1 MAVTGI
7 ETRLGGLWRAKQAA
21 AGTATAPTHASVRAV
36 HKAGDDG
43 LKANKVLGREEYVDG
58 RFWSG
63 ATEYIESSGG
73 DVGSIEQQVTIVE
86 AAHSYAQLFA
96 SDTVTGAGDP
106 YTHTIVSGSVV
117 PQNQTFWQKLG
128 SAVGPIR
135 QRWYDAKTKKHA
147 WNNGQSQKVA
157 HVTED
162 IMALNAAQVFATD
175 PTATVDTADPLNWNK
190 AVTTVNG
197 TALPEVSGDTV
208 EADAGIDVWRGQGIK
223 PICFTFGVGDI
234 MRTLSAIVTDG
245 TTPHLLN
252 VLYGST
258 SPSDLDDVTNAVV
271 TLAIVTTWTQSTDRT
286 FSITTPK
293 VTVNPSD
300 WILGPKAEGGAREVA
315 FGGRCQ
321 PNGATP
327 AITIVAKTADSA
339 AYV

>member
-21 AGTATAPTHASVRAV
+21 AGTATAPNHASVRAV

-96 SDTVTGAGDP
+96 SDTVTGSGDP

-147 WNNGQSQKVA
+147 WNNGQ
-157 HVTED
+157 
-162 IMALNAAQVFATD
+162 
-175 PTATVDTADPLNWNK
+175 
-190 AVTTVNG
+190 
-197 TALPEVSGDTV
+197 
-208 EADAGIDVWRGQGIK
+208 
-223 PICFTFGVGDI
+223 
-234 MRTLSAIVTDG
+234 
-245 TTPHLLN
+245 
-252 VLYGST
+252 
-258 SPSDLDDVTNAVV
+258 
-271 TLAIVTTWTQSTDRT
+271 
-286 FSITTPK
+286 
-293 VTVNPSD
+293 
-300 WILGPKAEGGAREVA
+300 
-315 FGGRCQ
+315 
-321 PNGATP
+321 
-327 AITIVAKTADSA
+327 
-339 AYV
+339 